1 MGQQAVFREGQRM
14 GNKVDISEME
24 NFSNDLKEASAD
36 IKASL
41 AQVEE
46 KIEQVN
52 NMKSFSGKAA
62 KSAKQYFGEMHLTVL
77 ASFKG
82 LFEDLEENLQQH
94 IKTFESM
101 VDSSD
106 SAVIRSD
113 YLQDVKEDINETFE
127 TLQKQDEIIS
137 ETIEDVSDIS
147 SATSPS
153 FSEVDEW
160 KKKAVKKI
168 NELDEDLDSF
178 TSEGDEV
185 DVQKVMQQIETVMK
199 NAKASEGKAR
209 FTDFEGA
216 SQGSNLAK
224 LQAYNFEKAEDE
236 AQEIEELDHESQL
249 YLQQAY
255 EDYEAGDIDKAT
267 YEAILSRLLQSG
279 SSFVAYANKGKFSNS
294 VSKDV
299 QEDIGQWVDN
309 LYEKQEKA
317 EENQEFYQDMVGQGN
332 VEGEEEQLLAFMGEV
347 EKGNIDIDE
356 VSVYD
361 NDFPEEEPID
371 FWDKRKVAGGNSPLA
386 GTPDG
391 LAGPASATFDFI
403 KKPINLSKHA
413 EKSEAVIDKLP
424 DEIAGPASTRLDAS
438 KGVDDGVER
447 VEDDILVGAAT
458 TIGHPIETA
467 KALWNAATNPRET
480 FHVMSDA
487 ISTSYDRD
495 VTNGNAES
503 RSRWFTY
510 AATTIGTSF
519 IGASGPNAVSRA
531 GSSAA
536 RTTTK
541 PVAKN
546 TNRIN
551 INNPFEFKPAL
562 NA

>member
-1 MGQQAVFREGQRM
+1 
-14 GNKVDISEME
+14 
-24 NFSNDLKEASAD
+24 
-36 IKASL
+36 
-41 AQVEE
+41 
-46 KIEQVN
+46 
-52 NMKSFSGKAA
+52 
-62 KSAKQYFGEMHLTVL
+62 MHLTVL

-94 IKTFESM
+94 IKTFESI

-267 YEAILSRLLQSG
+267 YEAILYGLLQSG

-361 NDFPEEEPID
+361 NDF
-371 FWDKRKVAGGNSPLA
+371 
-386 GTPDG
+386 
-391 LAGPASATFDFI
+391 
-403 KKPINLSKHA
+403 
-413 EKSEAVIDKLP
+413 
-424 DEIAGPASTRLDAS
+424 
-438 KGVDDGVER
+438 
-447 VEDDILVGAAT
+447 
-458 TIGHPIETA
+458 
-467 KALWNAATNPRET
+467 
-480 FHVMSDA
+480 
-487 ISTSYDRD
+487 
-495 VTNGNAES
+495 
-503 RSRWFTY
+503 
-510 AATTIGTSF
+510 
-519 IGASGPNAVSRA
+519 
-531 GSSAA
+531 
-536 RTTTK
+536 
-541 PVAKN
+541 
-546 TNRIN
+546 
-551 INNPFEFKPAL
+551 
-562 NA
+562 